1 MKTKAE
7 LINAL
12 EDAQRQGV
20 QFVTY
25 GDGDLGIPMAIDE
38 AIRDFEAMEEHQ
50 IGTVDYNVN
59 GLFECNSEGRVL

>member
-1 MKTKAE
+1 MTRGENIAE
-7 LINAL
+7 AIRGKAL
-12 EDAQRQGV
+12 EGAE
-20 QFVTY
+20 FVTY

>member
-25 GDGDLGIPMAIDE
+25 GDGDLGIVFPMHVGVFLEAKIADGSADGLPHARGGVSHDDE
-38 AIRDFEAMEEHQ
+38 
-50 IGTVDYNVN
+50 TV
-59 GLFECNSEGRVL
+59 

>member
-38 AIRDFEAMEEHQ
+38 VIRDFESFDDDQ
-50 IGTVDYNVN
+50 IGEGTWYV
-59 GLFECNSEGRVL
+59 CNSEGRVL

>member
-38 AIRDFEAMEEHQ
+38 AIRDFESF
-50 IGTVDYNVN
+50 DDD
-59 GLFECNSEGRVL
+59 

>member
-38 AIRDFEAMEEHQ
+38 AIRDFESFDDDQ
-50 IGTVDYNVN
+50 IGEGTWYVCD
-59 GLFECNSEGRVL
+59 SEGKVL